1 MTEDTSSDIED
12 SIGLY
17 LRVSDIFGTH
27 SFESDE
33 LIEQLTGDDVNHV
46 TDGHEIE
53 HHLDMLVEQ
62 GVLNRGDG
70 QYRVR
75 CTPDEDLS
83 TWRKRTCSAE
93 TIYRLVQQ
101 VKRQQKGESNGNAVE
116 IFEYEGEAF
125 VSILADEKTTLPDL
139 VTKTAGRLGQSPTYE
154 GIVLRSPAAQLGHVQ
169 QLTDELC
176 NDERIADTDLSY
188 HFEKVASNI
197 RGEHKDDL
205 EYRLYLRAIR

>member
-1 MTEDTSSDIED
+1 MAEETSSDIED

-17 LRVSDIFGTH
+17 LRVLDIFGTD
-27 SFESDE
+27 SFESDL
-33 LIEQLTGDDVNHV
+33 LIEQLLEDDVSHV

-53 HHLDMLVEQ
+53 HHLDVLVEQ

-75 CTPDEDLS
+75 CTPEEDLS
-83 TWRKRTCSAE
+83 TWRERTCSAE
-93 TIYRLVQQ
+93 TIYRLIHQA
-101 VKRQQKGESNGNAVE
+101 KRQREGELNGNAVE
-116 IFEYEGEAF
+116 VFEYKGEAF
-125 VSILADEKTTLPDL
+125 VSILANEKTTLPDL
-139 VTKTAGRLGQSPTYE
+139 VTTMTERLGQSSTYE

-169 QLTDELC
+169 QLTDKLC
-176 NDERIADTDLSY
+176 NEKRIADTDLSY